1 MKKIIVIGAGGY
13 VGANLSFLLAKEG
26 YRVTAICF
34 PEIPNNDEWLTQMEK
49 VTVEDITSKE
59 SINRITDDYF
69 DVAIHLVSLDHH
81 ESEKAPEFVTSVNV
95 TPVWNLL
102 HAFKTKGTLKRFI
115 YFSTIHVYGEIPFGN
130 IDETLTT
137 NPKTPYGLTH
147 LMAEE
152 ICNMYNRTSQINCI
166 NVRMSNSYG
175 SPFFKDNNCWWLV
188 VNDLCRTAFFDK
200 KIVLKSDGSA
210 LRDFIHYKD
219 VFNAVKLLI
228 NNQGNGD
235 ENTFHISSGST
246 FSILQLAQKVQ
257 RVFGRRY
264 KENIPV
270 VLPDSVKPLAQK
282 DFSTFSNKKLQKL
295 GFKPTM
301 DIESGINELFDYFE
315 KNQ

>member
-1 MKKIIVIGAGGY
+1 MKKVIVVGAGGY

-26 YRVTAICF
+26 YQVTAICF
-34 PEIPNNDEWLTQMEK
+34 PEMPNNNEWLTQMEK
-49 VTVEDITSKE
+49 VIVEDVTSKE
-59 SINRITDDYF
+59 SINRITDNYF

-81 ESEKAPEFVTSVNV
+81 ESEKAPEFVSTVNV
-95 TPVWNLL
+95 TPVWSLL

-130 IDETLTT
+130 IDETLTAK
-137 NPKTPYGLTH
+137 PKTPYGLTH

-152 ICNMYNRTSQINCI
+152 ICNLYNRTSNIDCI

-188 VNDLCRTAFFDK
+188 VNDLCRTAFFDR

-210 LRDFIHYKD
+210 LRDFIHHKD
-219 VFNAVKLLI
+219 VFNAIKVLM
-228 NNQGNGD
+228 NNRENRD

-257 RVFGRRY
+257 SVFEKRFN
-264 KENIPV
+264 ESIPV
-270 VLPDSVKPLAQK
+270 VLPDSIDPSVQK
-282 DFSTFSNKKLQKL
+282 NSFTISNKKLQHL

-315 KNQ
+315 RKQ